1 MTKPSIAF
9 TVAIGVAL
17 LAAGFTFSSTIT
29 PISSANA
36 QAEANANIRP
46 PCTPRPDPSQLVPGR
61 NCRNVVVDGFVREF
75 LVYVPEDLTPGEPV
89 PIVFAYHYGTGS
101 MELFSAMS
109 GFRAIG
115 QREGFIVVFPQ
126 ALQYY
131 SAQEGVWTARW
142 NTYGLE
148 QRTDLARLPG
158 YPDASPWPADDV
170 AFTLAMIEQIQT
182 QWAIDDR
189 RIYAAGFSNG
199 AALAT
204 RLAHEIPNVIAA
216 VSASSAGFSGGLSSA
231 SDLSPAARSVPILLM
246 VGARDRFLTAA
257 NDGAAFPLDPA
268 ALLEPSNPF
277 DTLTEAFGYS
287 SLPCATELSA
297 EGALLRMDFCD
308 TDAADGVG
316 EMVFV
321 LLAGIGHSYPS
332 PVNNSA
338 GLNAAEFAWA
348 FFRDNPRAELSTLR
362 SLKQ

>member
-1 MTKPSIAF
+1 MTKPNF
-9 TVAIGVAL
+9 LAL
-17 LAAGFTFSSTIT
+17 LSVGALLIGASWALYAASVV
-29 PISSANA
+29 PAQA
-36 QAEANANIRP
+36 QAEAAGNIRRA
-46 PCTPRPDPSQLVPGR
+46 CTPRPDPTQLVAGR
-61 NCRNVVVDGFVREF
+61 NCRNVTVDGFVREF
-75 LVYVPEDLTPGEPV
+75 LVYVPEGLAPGEPV

-131 SAQEGVWTARW
+131 SAAEGVWTARW
-142 NTYGLE
+142 NTHGLE
-148 QRTDLARLPG
+148 QRTDLSRLPG

-182 QWAIDDR
+182 QWTIDDH

-257 NDGAAFPLDPA
+257 NDGAAIPLDPT
-268 ALLEPSNPF
+268 ALLAPPNPF
-277 DTLTEAFGYS
+277 DVLTDAFGYS
-287 SLPCATELSA
+287 PLPCTTELSA
-297 EGALLRMDFCD
+297 EGKLLLMEFCD
-308 TDAADGVG
+308 TNATDGVG
-316 EMVFV
+316 ELVFV
-321 LLAGIGHSYPS
+321 LLAGMGHSYPS
-332 PVNNSA
+332 PVNNAA
-338 GLNAAEFAWA
+338 GLDAAEFAWA
-348 FFRDNPRAELSTLR
+348 FFREHPLPE
-362 SLKQ
+362 